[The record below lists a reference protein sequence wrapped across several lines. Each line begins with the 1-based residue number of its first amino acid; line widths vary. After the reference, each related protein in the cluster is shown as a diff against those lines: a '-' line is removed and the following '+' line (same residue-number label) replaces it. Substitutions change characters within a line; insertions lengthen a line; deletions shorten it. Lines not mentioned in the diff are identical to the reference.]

1 MSNSL
6 LDVEALSAGYGVVTV
21 LRDVSFAVRQDAV
34 VGVLGANGA
43 GKSTLM
49 RTLAGLIPVARGRI
63 VFDGRDVTRLS
74 APARVRGGIAL
85 VPEGR
90 MLFPTLSVWDHLWL
104 GGNPRGL
111 RAAETRARADE
122 LCVLFPALASRLTA
136 LAGVLSGGQQQM
148 LAIARALMSRP
159 RLLLLDEPSMGLAPK
174 VRRDIYATLARLVG
188 ERDLSVILVEQDA
201 SLALRLVGRVLVM
214 QGGQILREGP
224 PAEFLST
231 ETLQQAY
238 LGTS

>member
-1 MSNSL
+1 
-6 LDVEALSAGYGVVTV
+6 V

-63 VFDGRDVTRLS
+63 RFDGADVTRLS

-122 LCVLFPALASRLTA
+122 LCALFPALASRLTA